1 MGYGRYVQWLNG
13 ASKPDCTSWMSGDC
27 SQIDEKERKKQRKI
41 MEYRQKQKNPL
52 WGKKPK
58 RIFLELVKL
67 YLIFIKQWYN
77 I

>member
-1 MGYGRYVQWLNG
+1 MIGIVCAFFHTEGKGFY
-13 ASKPDCTSWMSGDC
+13 S
-27 SQIDEKERKKQRKI
+27 KKQRKI

-58 RIFLELVKL
+58 RIFLKLVKL

>member
-1 MGYGRYVQWLNG
+1 
-13 ASKPDCTSWMSGDC
+13 
-27 SQIDEKERKKQRKI
+27 

-52 WGKKPK
+52 WGKKQK